1 MKDLSKKECLEI
13 LRSNYVGRIA
23 YSASGSAEI
32 VPITF
37 FYDPE
42 HHAIIS
48 YSGPGS
54 KISAMRD
61 NKEVAFQVDEIASLD
76 SWKSILLH
84 GEYEELSGI
93 NAKQQLHTFAEGVKQ
108 LLVKKEGRNAKY
120 LEEFSSKVSPDSI
133 PIVYRINIS
142 EIKGKCRD

>member
-1 MKDLSKKECLEI
+1 MKDLSKKECLE
-13 LRSNYVGRIA
+13 LLQNNYVGRIA
-23 YSASGSAEI
+23 YSASGNSEI
-32 VPITF
+32 VPITY

-42 HHAIIS
+42 HDAIIS

-61 NKEVAFQVDEIASLD
+61 NNEVAFQVDEIASLER
-76 SWKSILLH
+76 WKSVMLH

-93 NAKQQLHTFAEGVKQ
+93 NAKQQLHMFAEGVKR

-142 EIKGKCRD
+142 EIKGKGRD